1 MKALYVNR
9 KLAEGHPELT
19 RRSLTS
25 FSALLEQND
34 LGHDEAGIVRQ
45 LSYLERLVVRG
56 LGDVVV
62 VGCGPRPHMLKVLLD
77 RGYRAIGVEPMASFV
92 EAADRYLGT
101 SGKVLRGTAERLP
114 FADASQDLVYC
125 NSVLEHVDSPL
136 QSLTEMQRVLRPGG
150 IAFVITTNRYR
161 FSLRGENG
169 EYSVPFFNWLPEV
182 VKESFVFHHLHYRP
196 ELASYSERPAVHW
209 YSFSDLCR
217 IGRDAGFYQF
227 YSTLDLVS
235 PSDPTVAPSPLKRF
249 VLPRVQQSPWLRAAV
264 LWGTALGGMIVM
276 LKGRVG
282 DAGTADASTDATADM
297 NGAANGGAAVG
308 ANGADADRNG
318 IAATD

>member
-1 MKALYVNR
+1 MNALYVNR
-9 KLAEGHPELT
+9 KLSEGHPELT

-45 LSYLERLVVRG
+45 LRYLSRLVVRD
-56 LGDVVV
+56 LRDVVV

-77 RGYRAIGVEPMASFV
+77 RGYNALGIEPMTSFV
-92 EAADRYLGT
+92 QAADGYLGT
-101 SGKVLRGTAERLP
+101 SGKVLCGTAEHMPL
-114 FADASQDLVYC
+114 ADASQDLVYC

-136 QSLTEMQRVLRPGG
+136 QSLAEMQRVLRPGG

-161 FSLRGENG
+161 VSLRGDNG

-196 ELASYSERPAVHW
+196 ALASYSERPAVHW

-217 IGRDAGFYQF
+217 LGRDAGFFQF

-235 PSDPTVAPSPLKRF
+235 PDDPTVAPSPLKRLI
-249 VLPRVQQSPWLRAAV
+249 LPRMQQNPWLRALA
-264 LWGTALGGMIVM
+264 LWGTAFGGMIIM

-282 DAGTADASTDATADM
+282 DAVPTETNGHANADGHRKNGSGRDGLTAMD
-297 NGAANGGAAVG
+297 
-308 ANGADADRNG
+308 
-318 IAATD
+318 

>member
-1 MKALYVNR
+1 M
-9 KLAEGHPELT
+9 
-19 RRSLTS
+19 
-25 FSALLEQND
+25 
-34 LGHDEAGIVRQ
+34 RQ
-45 LSYLERLVVRG
+45 LSYLDRLVVHG
-56 LGDVVV
+56 LQDVVV

-77 RGYRAIGVEPMASFV
+77 RGYRAIGIEPMASFV

-114 FADASQDLVYC
+114 LADASQDLVYC

-161 FSLRGENG
+161 FSLRGDNG

-217 IGRDAGFYQF
+217 IGRDAGFFQF

-235 PSDPTVAPSPLKRF
+235 PTDPTVAPSPLKRF

-264 LWGTALGGMIVM
+264 LWGTALGWHDHHAQGPS
-276 LKGRVG
+276 GRRRDSRCERRRDSRREWPWPGPCTWKPDGRCEWRCRGGPERHRRRGLSVSLQLAALAPG
-282 DAGTADASTDATADM
+282 RRHPRKSGT
-297 NGAANGGAAVG
+297 
-308 ANGADADRNG
+308 
-318 IAATD
+318 

>member
-1 MKALYVNR
+1 MKALYGNR

-34 LGHDEAGIVRQ
+34 LGRDEAGIVRQ
-45 LSYLERLVVRG
+45 LRYLSRLVAHD
-56 LGDVVV
+56 LKDVVV

-77 RGYRAIGVEPMASFV
+77 RGYRALGVEPMASFI

-101 SGKVLRGTAERLP
+101 AGKVLGGTAERLP
-114 FADASQDLVYC
+114 LADASQDLVYC

-161 FSLRGENG
+161 LSLRGDNG

-182 VKESFVFHHLHYRP
+182 VKESFVFHHLHYQP

-217 IGRDAGFYQF
+217 VGRDAGFCQF

-235 PSDPTVAPSPLKRF
+235 PDDPTVAPSPLKRF
-249 VLPRVQQSPWLRAAV
+249 VLPRVQQSPWLRAAA
-264 LWGTALGGMIVM
+264 LWGTALGGMIIM

-282 DAGTADASTDATADM
+282 DAGRSDTDANATADAGSMQNDV
-297 NGAANGGAAVG
+297 AAAG
-308 ANGADADRNG
+308 
-318 IAATD
+318 